1 MKIRLGFLL
10 LTALMSF
17 GCGPSETCFK
27 PNPNDAYIDRDA
39 IFVANTGSNS
49 ISAFQLAGPMKGP
62 AAGGV
67 CGSPFPVGAAPSAL
81 GGGTLAGSLF
91 VASQAQRT
99 VSMYSVDFL
108 TSALTGPVCTI
119 TTRYTPVAV
128 AALQGF
134 FYLANA
140 EGGISAYQIVNGTG
154 ATEIAGSPFASGS
167 GPVALVGGLEP
178 PVLYVAN
185 SQSSNVSAYGINEY
199 TGVLTPLAG
208 SPYAAGR
215 GPASIILAPAPA
227 LNILGARLVMVAN
240 KLSNNVS
247 VFSVAGDGSLSPV
260 PGSPFAVDGAPS
272 SVGVTTTGMPMTFAY
287 VTIPALNEIAGFSI
301 DSASGTL
308 TPLAGSPFPA
318 GQGPS
323 ATVESDGGYFL
334 YVVNAG
340 SSTLSVYSIDQTSW
354 ALTPVSGS
362 PFALGQSPSAIL
374 YFDVPK

>member
-17 GCGPSETCFK
+17 GCGSSETCFT

-39 IFVANTGSNS
+39 IFLANTGSNS
-49 ISAFQLAGPMKGP
+49 VSAFQSAGPAMG
-62 AAGGV
+62 AGGV
-67 CGSPFPVGAAPSAL
+67 CGSPFAVGGPPTAL

-99 VSMYSVDFL
+99 VSTYSVDFL
-108 TSALTGPVCTI
+108 TSVLTGLVFTI
-119 TTRYTPVAV
+119 STRYTPVAV
-128 AALQGF
+128 AALEGF
-134 FYLANA
+134 FYLGNA
-140 EGGISAYQIVNGTG
+140 EGGISAYQIVNGSG

-167 GPVALVGGLEP
+167 GPVALVGGLAP

-185 SQSSNVSAYGINEY
+185 SQSNNVSAYAIHEN

-208 SPYAAGR
+208 SPYAAGQ
-215 GPASIILAPAPA
+215 GPASIILTPAAAP
-227 LNILGARLVMVAN
+227 NILGARLLMVAN

-272 SVGVTTTGMPMTFAY
+272 SVGVTTDTMPMRIAY

-301 DSASGTL
+301 DAASGTL

-318 GQGPS
+318 GTGPS
-323 ATVESDGGYFL
+323 AAADNGNFL

-340 SSTLSVYSIDQTSW
+340 SSNLSVYSFDQTSG
-354 ALTPVSGS
+354 ALTSVTGS
-362 PFALGQSPSAIL
+362 PFALGRSPGPLL
-374 YFDVPK
+374 YFEVPK